1 MSRSDLH
8 VVVPGPLDQLTG
20 GYIYDR
26 RIVDGLR
33 QIGWR
38 VVVHEL
44 AGTFPEADAEARAS
58 LTRVL
63 ADLPDDAQVVVDGL
77 AMGGLPDPLRS
88 HAARLRL
95 LGLVHH
101 PLADETGLTLE
112 RRLQLTVSECDALSV
127 CRGILVTS
135 ATTASRLV
143 AYGVSADRVRAVPPG
158 TDPARQAD
166 GPGPG
171 APPQILCVGSLI
183 PRKAQDV
190 LVRAL
195 IRVRAKPWRCICV
208 GSASRHHEYANAVR
222 SQVVDAGLADRVRF
236 VGECTPDV
244 LDQLYHSSSLFVL
257 PSHDEG
263 YGMALSEA
271 LARGLPVV
279 STTGGAIPGTVP
291 ADAGILVPPG
301 DDRALAA
308 ALDDLLTDGSHRQR
322 LATAARVH
330 AATLS
335 DWSHASAAFALAVA
349 ELAADPIPPR

>member
-1 MSRSDLH
+1 MSRSDLN

-33 QIGWR
+33 RIGWC
-38 VVVHEL
+38 VAVHEL
-44 AGTFPEADAEARAS
+44 DGTFPEADAEAHAS

-63 ADLPDDAQVVVDGL
+63 ADLPNDTRVVVDGL
-77 AMGGLPDPLRS
+77 AMGGLPEPLRP
-88 HAARLRL
+88 HAARLQL

-112 RRLQLTVSECDALSV
+112 RRHQLAASERAALSL

-135 ATTASRLV
+135 ATTASRLAV
-143 AYGVSADRVRAVPPG
+143 YGVSADRVRAVPPG

-195 IRVRAKPWRCICV
+195 VHVRAKPWRCICA
-208 GSASRHHEYANAVR
+208 GSASRHHEYANVVR

-244 LDQLYHSSSLFVL
+244 LDELYHSSSLFVL
-257 PSHDEG
+257 PSYDEG

-279 STTGGAIPGTVP
+279 STTGGAIPDTVP

-301 DDRALAA
+301 DDLALAA
-308 ALDDLLTDGSHRQR
+308 ALDDLLTDRSHRQS
-322 LATAARVH
+322 LAMAARAH
-330 AATLS
+330 AETLPNW
-335 DWSHASAAFALAVA
+335 DQASAAFALAVA
-349 ELAADPIPPR
+349 ELAAHPN